1 LKSYKS
7 NFSQHIKK
15 VWTVDIKETLRQ
27 YPCIVVFSLFLLI
40 MLIIVFYT
48 K

>member
-1 LKSYKS
+1 M
-7 NFSQHIKK
+7 
-15 VWTVDIKETLRQ
+15 DIKETLRR

-40 MLIIVFYT
+40 MMIVVFYT